1 MEIGKRKQEPT
12 VQVAVPVSKL
22 SPAARRAF
30 GIGNV
35 RPFGRPAKTP
45 PKPYSSKIAMDSK
58 RIISPAVQAA
68 EISAMLRPASK
79 YIIPKYGYKPKIH
92 KDRYRSTV
100 RRHPSAR
107 GARRIKYSD
116 LLR

>member
-22 SPAARRAF
+22 SPAVRRAF
-30 GIGNV
+30 GLKNV
-35 RPFGRPAKTP
+35 RPFGRPAPSP
-45 PKPYSSKIAMDSK
+45 PKPYSSKIVMDPSRIMSK
-58 RIISPAVQAA
+58 AAQRA
-68 EISAMLRPASK
+68 EINAMLPSSK
-79 YIIPKYGYKPKIH
+79 YIIPKYGYKPQIH
-92 KDRYRSTV
+92 KDRFRSTA